1 MNSRQRTLEA
11 LRHREPDL
19 VPVCLAYET
28 PRAIAERYGKSCD
41 ESLMRQDIY
50 TVSLDLGEAASEI
63 TERYLRGI
71 PDDARVDS
79 WGVATWRS
87 STDDT
92 HAVYGPLQNMSQPAQ
107 LDDFPF
113 PKVLFDKIPAAV
125 AESIADHHR
134 NGLAVQG
141 AMSQT
146 IFELAWN
153 MYGMENLMVAF
164 AENSAFAHRLLDE
177 ITIRKQAMA
186 ACFARAGVDILR
198 LGDDVGTQRG
208 MLISPA
214 TWRRFLKPRL
224 ASVIAAARTERPD
237 IPVFYHSDGDVR
249 DIIDELIEIGVTI
262 LNPIQPECMDPVQI
276 KRLYG
281 DRLTLWG
288 TLGTQTTL
296 PHGKPEE
303 IRAVVRKCM
312 RRLGPGGGYVI
323 GPTHT
328 INRDVPW
335 ENIVAFY
342 EAVQEYGSY
351 TNAGGVYRD
360 GGVGRPIGQAV
371 RCDQGSGSQP

>member
-1 MNSRQRTLEA
+1 MNSRQRTLQT
-11 LRHREPDL
+11 LGHREPDI

-28 PRAIAERYGKSCD
+28 PRNLAEGYRKPWD
-41 ESLMRQDIY
+41 ERLMRQDIHM
-50 TVSLDLGEAASEI
+50 VGLDLGEPAPEI
-63 TERYLRGI
+63 RERFLRGI

-79 WGVATWRS
+79 WGVATWPS
-87 STDDT
+87 STGDT
-92 HAVYGPLQNMSQPAQ
+92 HSVHGPLQNMSQPGQ
-107 LDDFPF
+107 LDAFPF
-113 PKVLFDKIPAAV
+113 PEVPSEEIPAVLAG
-125 AESIADHHR
+125 SIADLHR
-134 NGLAVQG
+134 DGLAVQG

-153 MYGMENLMVAF
+153 MYGMENLMIAF
-164 AENSAFAHRLLDE
+164 AEDSVFAHRLLEE

-186 ACFARAGVDILR
+186 ACFAKAGVDVLR

-224 ASVIAAARTERPD
+224 ASVIAAARAERPG

-249 DIIDELIEIGVTI
+249 EIIEELIEIGVTI
-262 LNPIQPECMDPVQI
+262 LNPIQPECMEPFEI
-276 KRLYG
+276 KQQYG

-288 TLGTQTTL
+288 TISTQTTL
-296 PHGKPEE
+296 PRGTPEE
-303 IRAVVRKCM
+303 VRSVVKEYL
-312 RRLGPGGGYVI
+312 RRLSPGGGYVI
-323 GPTHT
+323 GPTHS

-351 TNAGGVYRD
+351 AGV
-360 GGVGRPIGQAV
+360 
-371 RCDQGSGSQP
+371 

>member
-1 MNSRQRTLEA
+1 MSAEKGKPEKNMNARQRTLEA

-28 PRAIAERYGKSCD
+28 PRGIAERYGKPYD
-41 ESLMRQDIY
+41 ERLMRQDIY
-50 TVSLDLGEAASEI
+50 MVGLDLGEPAPEI
-63 TERYLRGI
+63 KERYLQGI

-87 STDDT
+87 STNDAHD
-92 HAVYGPLQNMSQPAQ
+92 VYGPLQNMSQPAQ

-113 PKVLFDKIPAAV
+113 PKVPSDEIPPALAERIAELHQKGFAV
-125 AESIADHHR
+125 M
-134 NGLAVQG
+134 G

-164 AENSAFAHRLLDE
+164 VENSAFAHRLLDE

-186 ACFARAGVDILR
+186 ACFAKAGVDILR

-224 ASVIAAARTERPD
+224 ASVIAAAHTERPD
-237 IPVFYHSDGDVR
+237 IPVFYHSDGDIR
-249 DIIDELIEIGVTI
+249 EIIDELIEIGVTI
-262 LNPIQPECMDPVQI
+262 LNPIQPECMDPVEI
-276 KRLYG
+276 KRQYG

-296 PHGKPEE
+296 PHGTPEE
-303 IRAVVRKCM
+303 IRAVVREYM

-335 ENIVAFY
+335 ESIVAFY
-342 EAVQEYGSY
+342 EAVREYGSY
-351 TNAGGVYRD
+351 TNAGGD
-360 GGVGRPIGQAV
+360 H
-371 RCDQGSGSQP
+371 S